1 MVKQKNSLVIFSI
14 VLFTP
19 IILSCNEFSGTKALF
34 KLCKKVESQR
44 SQFSQIFD
52 KLLETEQVQN
62 WFFANKDALEK
73 VLSLANS
80 APQHKK
86 IQVDR
91 DHEQD
96 LKISSV
102 DGKLEA
108 VKEHFYKVLNG
119 QNSNEAIFD
128 KKLSLESDALKEE
141 IKSIKKS
148 MVDTESRLLSQ
159 TTLLENRQ
167 NDVSERLSNTTEAI
181 IELRKTFSQKMKA
194 LEESQIYSLNDSES
208 TSDDNLD
215 RKLKDTTLSL
225 KNQMSN
231 LRSQNEAELLNL
243 TIYVDDRI
251 NIISRTVET
260 KLSSNVLLVRE
271 SMYNTS
277 KAFIDDLEVLR
288 QVVANTSNSVALMS
302 GQDMVKTRLIEEL
315 RSNGR
320 RHDVILQNLSK
331 QVQDLQ
337 HTMQDQMQNI
347 RNSLQMSIVD
357 SYQKISDRQNQITQ
371 RLSSLVDDVNS
382 IKARVR
388 NMMASVGSAV
398 RRPATI
404 TPSPVVIDDYLPEY

>member
-1 MVKQKNSLVIFSI
+1 
-14 VLFTP
+14 
-19 IILSCNEFSGTKALF
+19 
-34 KLCKKVESQR
+34 
-44 SQFSQIFD
+44 
-52 KLLETEQVQN
+52 
-62 WFFANKDALEK
+62 
-73 VLSLANS
+73 
-80 APQHKK
+80 
-86 IQVDR
+86 
-91 DHEQD
+91 
-96 LKISSV
+96 
-102 DGKLEA
+102 
-108 VKEHFYKVLNG
+108 
-119 QNSNEAIFD
+119 
-128 KKLSLESDALKEE
+128 
-141 IKSIKKS
+141 

-194 LEESQIYSLNDSES
+194 LEESQIYSKTPVSAKQSLFVASSMCTAKTTTTANRGQSLIIYGPLIFIIEQFSAIAFVTTRVTDLNDSES

-277 KAFIDDLEVLR
+277 KAFIDDLELGDEVLR

-337 HTMQDQMQNI
+337 HTMQDQMQVETREFNALLADDEVI
-347 RNSLQMSIVD
+347 VRVEACGVNFADIYTRLGLMPDISLPTVIGLEASGVIEAVGPRVLD
-357 SYQKISDRQNQITQ
+357 LKVGDRVLIHTGNHGLFQEKLKVQSRFCTVLPPGIGLQEALVLCINYLTAYFSLLKVGNLREGESVLIT
-371 RLSSLVDDVNS
+371 
-382 IKARVR
+382 
-388 NMMASVGSAV
+388 SAG
-398 RRPATI
+398 
-404 TPSPVVIDDYLPEY
+404 